1 MKYSFDEYSYAHKNY
16 RIEVK
21 LKNDQLTTKF
31 NFEFEK
37 TANLTFEYYDE
48 KIYKKA
54 LVLIKNNFLS
64 TVPKKRKIEIPDAL
78 QEARN
83 KVEKKGI
90 DKNNQLEVLI
100 DNQYYLSRP
109 SLNELGL
116 TPYNVMYLLDN
127 DKHIKFAN
135 DLHDDTYIL
144 YDFRVHEGSNE
155 EREEYKFYDSGYMPV
170 MYFDL
175 KLYNSD
181 NKKIKITLAT
191 QMGKQESDTN
201 EILKSTF
208 LRKGYVPSRKP
219 KNNKSIPVKQL
230 RELKS
235 LLDDG
240 IITQEDFDAKKK
252 QLL

>member
-1 MKYSFDEYSYAHKNY
+1 
-16 RIEVK
+16 
-21 LKNDQLTTKF
+21 
-31 NFEFEK
+31 
-37 TANLTFEYYDE
+37 
-48 KIYKKA
+48 
-54 LVLIKNNFLS
+54 
-64 TVPKKRKIEIPDAL
+64 
-78 QEARN
+78 
-83 KVEKKGI
+83 
-90 DKNNQLEVLI
+90 
-100 DNQYYLSRP
+100 
-109 SLNELGL
+109 
-116 TPYNVMYLLDN
+116 
-127 DKHIKFAN
+127 
-135 DLHDDTYIL
+135 
-144 YDFRVHEGSNE
+144 
-155 EREEYKFYDSGYMPV
+155 MPV

-201 EILKSTF
+201 EILESTF

-252 QLL
+252 QLLNL